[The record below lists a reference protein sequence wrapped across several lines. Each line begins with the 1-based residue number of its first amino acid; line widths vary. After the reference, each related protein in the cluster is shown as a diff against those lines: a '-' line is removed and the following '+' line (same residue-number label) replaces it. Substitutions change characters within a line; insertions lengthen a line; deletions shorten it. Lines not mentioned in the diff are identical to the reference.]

1 MLLTTGYVQQ
11 TNLIAWNRGT
21 LVTSPKRARDLFGE
35 VALQRVVAG
44 HLVEHAALSHGAA
57 PITAA
62 AGGRCRRGESYGE
75 VLPWRRQDFQRG
87 QRPLSTTHTRYSC

>member
-44 HLVEHAALSHGAA
+44 HLVEFAAFLME
-57 PITAA
+57 P
-62 AGGRCRRGESYGE
+62 
-75 VLPWRRQDFQRG
+75 
-87 QRPLSTTHTRYSC
+87 RP